1 MQREESRE
9 TVTLYSTC
17 NKVIT
22 AELFG
27 FYIKQRRGRSPRASD
42 TTDNVNSVSI
52 PSKKKLFTAFYSLT
66 MHFHLCLKALVSN

>member
-52 PSKKKLFTAFYSLT
+52 PSKKTFHCVLFVNNAFPFMFKSIGQ
-66 MHFHLCLKALVSN
+66 